1 MSTEK
6 PITPQ
11 SPSLTA
17 SDVFAKLMKIFGPFC
32 ELGISIDDFALV
44 FYRANKLSYNRG
56 TFYEILGKKLFK
68 TKVPKYSR
76 FVCDVTAY
84 SSKWGFIGLNF
95 EINPHCLLFY
105 THLMRMMDPM
115 CKLGFCLDDFLQ
127 VYYKMANEMYV
138 RSKFYEVL
146 GPELFETRKPV
157 YESIVYKFSAW
168 TSKHSKA
175 PALAITK
182 IDSNFLQR
190 ALKRGI
196 KICICIFL
204 KLF

>member
-1 MSTEK
+1 
-6 PITPQ
+6 
-11 SPSLTA
+11 
-17 SDVFAKLMKIFGPFC
+17 
-32 ELGISIDDFALV
+32 
-44 FYRANKLSYNRG
+44 
-56 TFYEILGKKLFK
+56 
-68 TKVPKYSR
+68 
-76 FVCDVTAY
+76 
-84 SSKWGFIGLNF
+84 
-95 EINPHCLLFY
+95 
-105 THLMRMMDPM
+105 MRMMDPM

-196 KICICIFL
+196 KSVYAYFEIILDFETSVEKETTIESEL
-204 KLF
+204 KDDQVFF